1 MSGKLKIGW
10 SCKDFST
17 TEPTCIHGQF
27 HIRLSK
33 GITDPVTVTALVLD
47 SGDDQMVWLS
57 CDATGFHGT
66 IVTEVR
72 ERVRVLVP
80 EVDVAKL
87 VMNCTHTHCTTDF
100 NGEGMA
106 KPLRDFPVDP
116 EVKYMPS
123 SQARELFLE
132 ACSQAVKEAWETRS
146 EGGVAWGY
154 GYAVASHSRKV
165 WYFDDLSKRPG
176 RGGATG
182 MAVNGHAAMYGYTN
196 DDQFSH
202 YEAGADHF
210 VNLMYTFDAAGT
222 LTGAVVNLAC
232 PSQNSEGFES
242 LTADF
247 WHQVRQRLAEKHGPI
262 NVLAQCAPAGDLSP
276 RILHYRAAQE
286 RRFKLK
292 YGEFSTITERM
303 DIAERL
309 CGAFDEVLSWA
320 KKDIRYEV
328 KIVNSVEKIDLELR
342 PCTDEEYKNEIAVQ
356 AELQKMEFRKDGTPW
371 ERFREDSILAARRN
385 RSKAFLARCGR
396 VRNGERYAMEL
407 HVVAVGDIA
416 FVTSPF
422 ELYQDYMHRIQAR
435 SPYEQTFT
443 VQLCDNQYET
453 GSGYL
458 ATERAVEGG
467 GYSSSRYCNWV
478 SPKGGQ
484 ELVEATLA
492 RLNDLKKKE

>member
-1 MSGKLKIGW
+1 
-10 SCKDFST
+10 
-17 TEPTCIHGQF
+17 
-27 HIRLSK
+27 
-33 GITDPVTVTALVLD
+33 
-47 SGDDQMVWLS
+47 
-57 CDATGFHGT
+57 
-66 IVTEVR
+66 
-72 ERVRVLVP
+72 
-80 EVDVAKL
+80 
-87 VMNCTHTHCTTDF
+87 
-100 NGEGMA
+100 
-106 KPLRDFPVDP
+106 
-116 EVKYMPS
+116 MPS

-182 MAVNGHAAMYGYTN
+182 MAVNGHAAMFGYTN
-196 DDQFSH
+196 DDHFSH

-222 LTGAVVNLAC
+222 LKGAVSTWIVVAE
-232 PSQNSEGFES
+232 SEGFES
-242 LTADF
+242 RRFLASGRSALPKSM
-247 WHQVRQRLAEKHGPI
+247 VRSMCLPMRTG
-262 NVLAQCAPAGDLSP
+262 GDCRRGSP
-276 RILHYRAAQE
+276 HRAAQE

-371 ERFREDSILAARRN
+371 ERAKIRFWRLDAIEARHSWLVADASAMANAMRWNCMWLRLATLPLSPVPLSCTRTT
-385 RSKAFLARCGR
+385 C
-396 VRNGERYAMEL
+396 
-407 HVVAVGDIA
+407 IA
-416 FVTSPF
+416 FRRVAPTSRPLRYSCVTTSTKQALDIWQRSAPSKVADTVRHAIATGF
-422 ELYQDYMHRIQAR
+422 HQRADRNWSRQPLQD
-435 SPYEQTFT
+435 
-443 VQLCDNQYET
+443 
-453 GSGYL
+453 
-458 ATERAVEGG
+458 
-467 GYSSSRYCNWV
+467 
-478 SPKGGQ
+478 
-484 ELVEATLA
+484 
-492 RLNDLKKKE
+492 